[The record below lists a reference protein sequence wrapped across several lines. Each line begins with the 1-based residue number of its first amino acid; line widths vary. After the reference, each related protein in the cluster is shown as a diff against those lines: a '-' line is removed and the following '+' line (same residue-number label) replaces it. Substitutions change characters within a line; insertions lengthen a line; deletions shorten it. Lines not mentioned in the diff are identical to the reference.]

1 MLRDATR
8 IYAEDTRRSSVLL
21 RHHGIE
27 ARARSLH
34 AHNETARIREVLTAL
49 EGEAV
54 VALVSDAG
62 SPLISDPGVRVVD
75 AALEAGHRVEAIPG
89 PSAVIAALATSG
101 LAPHPF
107 VFLGFLPRK
116 SGPRK
121 KRLEAY
127 REREETL
134 VIFESPHR
142 VGALLRDAAESL
154 GARRASVARE
164 LTKVHEEIAR
174 GPLPELALRFAAGC
188 RGEVTVVIE
197 GLRRAR
203 AETR

>member
-1 MLRDATR
+1 MVDQLRRELDGLREICMTTNGLALAAQAKALKAAGLDRVNVSLDTLDAERFQLITK
-8 IYAEDTRRSSVLL
+8 YDGLAKVL
-21 RHHGIE
+21 RG
-27 ARARSLH
+27 
-34 AHNETARIREVLTAL
+34 
-49 EGEAV
+49 
-54 VALVSDAG
+54 
-62 SPLISDPGVRVVD
+62 VD